1 MYVFLI
7 FLDYFVV
14 LFVIVR
20 SMFCARYCLCLWIVN
35 LWLSLRVSLP
45 FIYYLQLFFNI
56 MVWVHYILFDD
67 RIYFWFN
74 TPLSTCHFNVISASA
89 VVIHSGYWSSMN
101 CMNCLLYK
109 TTILQH
115 VCNNRWYKLYVSFI
129 TLIKWSN
136 IDLCS
141 KYNANYLLFIIS
153 LHAVKLIKRM
163 YLDYKWYESSR
174 IYV

>member
-89 VVIHSGYWSSMN
+89 VVTTKLYE
-101 CMNCLLYK
+101 LLFLINEFK
-109 TTILQH
+109 IANPTLILQKKYTAIYSWAFLSTI
-115 VCNNRWYKLYVSFI
+115 VF
-129 TLIKWSN
+129 SN
-136 IDLCS
+136 
-141 KYNANYLLFIIS
+141 
-153 LHAVKLIKRM
+153 
-163 YLDYKWYESSR
+163 
-174 IYV
+174 